1 MAYIILFSNI
11 LSYNFQ
17 GIEKYFW
24 AILIIDILTTTYLL
38 KQNKNINPMEHKLN
52 SILKKNE
59 ANKNMYR
66 PMPDRPVLNR
76 PADKNV
82 HFDIDGD
89 NDTSIESGESD
100 FDLTEFEKSL

>member
-1 MAYIILFSNI
+1 
-11 LSYNFQ
+11 
-17 GIEKYFW
+17 
-24 AILIIDILTTTYLL
+24 
-38 KQNKNINPMEHKLN
+38 
-52 SILKKNE
+52 
-59 ANKNMYR
+59 
-66 PMPDRPVLNR
+66 MPDRPVLNR

>member
-17 GIEKYFW
+17 EIEKYFW

-59 ANKNMYR
+59 GNKNMYR
-66 PMPDRPVLNR
+66 PTPSRPVLNR
-76 PADKNV
+76 PVV